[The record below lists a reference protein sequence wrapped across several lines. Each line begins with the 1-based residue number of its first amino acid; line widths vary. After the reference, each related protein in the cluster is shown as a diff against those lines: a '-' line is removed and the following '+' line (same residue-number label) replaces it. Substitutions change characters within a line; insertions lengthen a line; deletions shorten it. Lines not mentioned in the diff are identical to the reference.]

1 MKYTDSELLNKT
13 KQSKEKINTRLKS
26 DDCSNMFYKKIL
38 LNRITYLPVEGK
50 ELVTEYS
57 SDTLEYFEND
67 QASVVEYDNLIIS
80 TICYKPIGNYFL
92 SGGAYSWGIQW
103 LVINP
108 IDKYLKL
115 ILTRKDL
122 FNEIENKNGNK
133 NYYLR
138 EDLNK
143 FTIAEKIQPSHLIFK
158 IKISE
163 NSDKDIKKFQKKTKE
178 NISMFNKKIKITRKF
193 KLGSQHLEKLQIIKN
208 KINEITKNNI
218 TI

>member
-1 MKYTDSELLNKT
+1 MNRIKSALLDEDT
-13 KQSKEKINTRLKS
+13 KSNNINVKS
-26 DDCSNMFYKKIL
+26 DDYSNYFCERIA
-38 LNRITYLPVEGK
+38 LNRQTNLPIEGK
-50 ELVTEYS
+50 ELITEYS
-57 SDTLEYFEND
+57 SDTLEFFEND
-67 QASVVEYDNLIIS
+67 QASIVEYDNLIIS
-80 TICYKPIGNYFL
+80 TICYKPIGNYFK

-108 IDKYLKL
+108 IDRYFKL

-122 FNEIENKNGNK
+122 YNEIHNKNGNK
-133 NYYLR
+133 NYYLK
-138 EDLNK
+138 EDLDK

-163 NSDKDIKKFQKKTKE
+163 NKEKDIKKYQKKTKE

-208 KINEITKNNI
+208 KINEITGNNI

>member
-1 MKYTDSELLNKT
+1 MTRIKSALLDDEGGN
-13 KQSKEKINTRLKS
+13 SNMNIRS
-26 DDCSNMFYKKIL
+26 DDYSNYFSERIK
-38 LNRITYLPVEGK
+38 LNRYTKLPVDGK
-50 ELVTEYS
+50 ELVTDYTNES
-57 SDTLEYFEND
+57 LEFFEND
-67 QASVVEYDNLIIS
+67 CTSVVEYNNLIIS

-122 FNEIENKNGNK
+122 YNEIQNKNGNK
-133 NYYLR
+133 NYYLK
-138 EDLNK
+138 EDLTK

-163 NSDKDIKKFQKKTKE
+163 NKEKDIKKYQQKTKE

-208 KINEITKNNI
+208 KINEITKNDI